1 MTSSRL
7 RLGLVFGGM
16 SVEHEV
22 SVVSA
27 QHVIA
32 AADPNR
38 FEVVPIGVTPEGVW
52 LTPIET
58 AAALAKPEA
67 PFHKRIERQPSLI
80 PSVRFEDMEERANL
94 AAAFDALASV
104 DVVFPLIHGTHG
116 EDGTLQGLLELARLP
131 YVGCGVAASALG
143 MDKALMK
150 SVFKAEG
157 LPVSDYVVLNV
168 VEDGSDLLD
177 HARDIEM
184 RFTLPVFVKPASG
197 GSSLGVSKVRSREE
211 LVTGLAE
218 AAKYDRKIVVE
229 PAIEGREVDC
239 AVLGNRDAQASPLGE
254 VRHRRDF
261 YDYEAKYLDPQT
273 QILAPADVPADVT
286 KRGQDLALRAFHAID
301 GSGFSRVDF
310 FLRPD
315 GSLLIDEINTIPGFT
330 PASMFPR
337 LWQAVGVSY
346 SELIARLVDFAL
358 ARHRERPI
366 A

>member
-7 RLGLVFGGM
+7 RLGLIFGGM

-32 AADPNR
+32 AADPAR

-58 AAALAKPEA
+58 AAALAKPEP
-67 PFHKRIERQPSLI
+67 PFRKRIQRQPGLV
-80 PSVRFEDMEERANL
+80 PSSRFDDMEERANL
-94 AAAFDALASV
+94 AAAFEALDEV

-131 YVGCGVAASALG
+131 YIGCGVAASALG

-150 SVFKAEG
+150 AVFKAEG
-157 LPVSDYVVLNV
+157 LPIADHLLLQIDN
-168 VEDGSDLLD
+168 GADLLD

-184 RFTLPVFVKPASG
+184 RFELPLFVKPASG

-211 LVTGLAE
+211 LVAGLAE
-218 AAKYDRKIVVE
+218 AAKYDRKIIVE
-229 PAIEGREVDC
+229 PAIAGREVDC
-239 AVLGNRDAQASPLGE
+239 AVLGNRDAKASPLGE
-254 VRHRRDF
+254 VQHRRDF
-261 YDYEAKYLDPQT
+261 YDYEAKYLDPESK
-273 QILAPADVPADVT
+273 IIAPADVPDDVL
-286 KRGQDLALRAFHAID
+286 KRAQVLALRAFHAID
-301 GSGFSRVDF
+301 GAGFSRVDF

-346 SELIARLVDFAL
+346 SELIARLVDFAV

-366 A
+366 V